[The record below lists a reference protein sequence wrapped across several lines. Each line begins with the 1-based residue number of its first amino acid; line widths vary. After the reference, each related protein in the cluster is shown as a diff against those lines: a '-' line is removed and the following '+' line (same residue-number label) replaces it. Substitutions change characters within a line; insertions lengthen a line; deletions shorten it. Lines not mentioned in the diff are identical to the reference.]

1 MGGSPPDREENA
13 IARGSPAVPDLTTAT
28 HRGARTAT
36 PGRMSSANAVRK
48 DGTCDD
54 DDQYRAERASRP
66 PSGRSLRG
74 GAYPPP
80 RPGRLCRVRFYD
92 GAFGEEADYA
102 RGLRFVRGRL
112 GDIRDGGGGSSRMVR
127 PVRGKH
133 TRCKEEGARA
143 EAALGLYT

>member
-1 MGGSPPDREENA
+1 MGHATTTPSIVQKELRDR
-13 IARGSPAVPDLTTAT
+13 
-28 HRGARTAT
+28 
-36 PGRMSSANAVRK
+36 
-48 DGTCDD
+48 
-54 DDQYRAERASRP
+54 RAEDHSEEAHT
-66 PSGRSLRG
+66 
-74 GAYPPP
+74 PPP